1 MSHANNAHEE
11 WDMVI
16 ESKHSLFDLHLK
28 DVWRYRDLLTLLV
41 RRDFVSLYKQTI
53 LGPIWFFV
61 QPLLTTFTFLIVFG
75 KLAKI
80 ETGETPQPLFYLSG
94 IVLWTYFSECLVKTS
109 TVFKDNT
116 SIFGKVYFPRLI
128 VPLSIV
134 VSNLIKL
141 GIQSLLFVL
150 MLLYYIIF
158 QNFEMQVTAY
168 LLLLPIMIVLMAM
181 LGLSLGMIISSLTT
195 KYRDLAFLVAFG
207 VQLLMYATPIIYPL
221 SKLSDKALNILKW
234 NPMAPIVE
242 GVRKGLFNEGYFTF
256 GYLGYAVTVSVILLS
271 VAVIVFNKV
280 EKSFIDTI

>member
-1 MSHANNAHEE
+1 MSELKHPHEE

-16 ESKHSLFDLHLK
+16 ESKHSLFDLHLR
-28 DVWRYRDLLTLLV
+28 DVWRYRDLLTLMV

-53 LGPIWFFV
+53 LGPIWFFL
-61 QPLLTTFTFLIVFG
+61 QPLLTMFTFIIVFG
-75 KLAKI
+75 KIAKI

-116 SIFGKVYFPRLI
+116 NIFGKVYFPRLI

-134 VSNLIKL
+134 VSNLLKL
-141 GIQSLLFVL
+141 GIQLLLFIL
-150 MLLYYIIF
+150 LLLYYILFKDYSIEF
-158 QNFEMQVTAY
+158 TPY
-168 LLLLPIMIVLMAM
+168 LALLPVMVILMAM

-221 SKLSDKALNILKW
+221 SNLEAEALNVLKW
-234 NPMAPIVE
+234 NPMAPIIE
-242 GVRKGLFNEGYFTF
+242 GMRKGLFNEGYFSF
-256 GYLGYAVTVSVILLS
+256 GYLGYAVAVSVVLLS

>member
-1 MSHANNAHEE
+1 MSQANNAHEE

-16 ESKHSLFDLHLK
+16 ESSHSLFDLHLR

-116 SIFGKVYFPRLI
+116 NIFGKVYFPRLI

-141 GIQSLLFVL
+141 GVQSCLFIL
-150 MLLYYIIF
+150 MLLYYVLF
-158 QNFEMQVTAY
+158 KDYQMEATPY
-168 LLLLPIMIVLMAM
+168 LLLLPVMVLLMAM
-181 LGLSLGMIISSLTT
+181 LGLSLGMIISSMTT

-221 SKLSDKALNILKW
+221 SKLSENALNILKW

-242 GVRKGLFNEGYFTF
+242 GVRKGLFNEGYFSF
-256 GYLGYAVTVSVILLS
+256 GYLGYAVLVSCGLLA

>member
-141 GIQSLLFVL
+141 GIQSLRFVL

-158 QNFEMQVTAY
+158 QHFEMQVTPY

>member
-150 MLLYYIIF
+150 MLLHYIIF

-256 GYLGYAVTVSVILLS
+256 GYLGYAVAVSVILLS

>member
-1 MSHANNAHEE
+1 
-11 WDMVI
+11 
-16 ESKHSLFDLHLK
+16 
-28 DVWRYRDLLTLLV
+28 
-41 RRDFVSLYKQTI
+41 
-53 LGPIWFFV
+53 
-61 QPLLTTFTFLIVFG
+61 
-75 KLAKI
+75 
-80 ETGETPQPLFYLSG
+80 
-94 IVLWTYFSECLVKTS
+94 LVKTS

-158 QNFEMQVTAY
+158 QHFEMQVTAY

>member
-150 MLLYYIIF
+150 MLLYYILF
-158 QNFEMQVTAY
+158 QNFEIQVTSY
-168 LLLLPIMIVLMAM
+168 LLLLPIMIILMAM

-256 GYLGYAVTVSVILLS
+256 GYLGYAVAVSVILLS